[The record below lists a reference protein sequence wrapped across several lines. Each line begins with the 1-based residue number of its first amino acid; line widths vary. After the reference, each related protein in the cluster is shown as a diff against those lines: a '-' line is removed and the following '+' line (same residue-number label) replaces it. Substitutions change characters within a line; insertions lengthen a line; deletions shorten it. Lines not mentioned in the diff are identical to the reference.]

1 MKPLYNLIL
10 RTTDRLT
17 GTSGNCQIPINTLA
31 GDLQGIKYCR
41 IVSTSTINLGS
52 EADLVIVSTSMSQP
66 YSYSS
71 VERGETQIL
80 GVVPPTGVAG
90 GYFTHRASP
99 HDNEPVSVSAQG
111 VLKASMFH
119 LRTVDII
126 TGVQIEPPDFA
137 VHLLFYGDE

>member
-41 IVSTSTINLGS
+41 VVSTSTINLGS
-52 EADLVIVSTSMSQP
+52 ESNLIIVCTNMAQP

-71 VERGETQIL
+71 IERGETQIL
-80 GVVPPTGVAG
+80 GVVPPTGVVG
-90 GYFTHRASP
+90 EYFSHRASP
-99 HDNEPVSVSAQG
+99 HDNEPVAVSAQG
-111 VLKASMFH
+111 ILKASLFH
-119 LRTVDII
+119 LRLVDIM
-126 TGVQIEPPDFA
+126 TGAQIEPPDFA